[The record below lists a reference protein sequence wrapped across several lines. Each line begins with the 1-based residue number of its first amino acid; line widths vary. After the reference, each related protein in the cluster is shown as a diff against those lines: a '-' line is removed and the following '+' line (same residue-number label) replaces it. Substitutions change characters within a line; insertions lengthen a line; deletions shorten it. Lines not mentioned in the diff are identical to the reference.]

1 MEYWIAYKFI
11 DGKKLY
17 ISVCNRSKTVHTE
30 NIEEAVKFYDYDAAM
45 PYFARGYTLQ
55 KKLDMGDNPMI

>member
-17 ISVCNRSKTVHTE
+17 ISVDNRTKPVHTE
-30 NIEEAVKFYDYDAAM
+30 NIEEAVKFVDYDAAM
-45 PYFARGYTLQ
+45 SYFAKGYTL
-55 KKLDMGDNPMI
+55 KKFN